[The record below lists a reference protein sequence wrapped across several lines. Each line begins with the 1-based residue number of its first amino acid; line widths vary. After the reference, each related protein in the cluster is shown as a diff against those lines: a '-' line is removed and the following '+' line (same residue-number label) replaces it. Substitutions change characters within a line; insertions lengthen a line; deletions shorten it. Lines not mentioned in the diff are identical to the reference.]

1 MMERRPLVAIGQK
14 ATDQIRDMY
23 KRKYFQNISLYHRQY
38 IRVDLDIVHLKQC
51 WPVCIIV
58 FLSKG

>member
-14 ATDQIRDMY
+14 ATDV
-23 KRKYFQNISLYHRQY
+23 NIFKISPC
-38 IRVDLDIVHLKQC
+38 ITGVDLDIVHLKQC

-58 FLSKG
+58 FLSNKIKGLNN